1 MIIIKPTA
9 VKWRPLKSKWNM
21 VAPKK
26 QELWRRTYFPRDS
39 YHNIH
44 GTWSTHPA
52 TTTYLFYILTVIFIT
67 NSFANF
73 PAKQPQNEQHTR
85 PPQSYISGH
94 ETCRIQAIGTIDLVE
109 VSGTESSLFR
119 RKPKC
124 KQPNV
129 YHDLQRIYFSL
140 NQNFAGTRSLF
151 DHPKC
156 VIKYEIL
163 NCLHLFISFKIIPL
177 KS

>member
-1 MIIIKPTA
+1 MTPAQIRMKHCGA
-9 VKWRPLKSKWNM
+9 R
-21 VAPKK
+21 K

-94 ETCRIQAIGTIDLVE
+94 ETCRMQAIGTIDW
-109 VSGTESSLFR
+109 SRFR
-119 RKPKC
+119 GLRRRCSVGRPKC

-129 YHDLQRIYFSL
+129 CHDFAKNILQ
-140 NQNFAGTRSLF
+140 
-151 DHPKC
+151 
-156 VIKYEIL
+156 
-163 NCLHLFISFKIIPL
+163 L
-177 KS
+177 KSQFRCEKVSFWSSKSGWSNMRF